1 MSKEDLENF
10 QKDKTERI
18 QWWGTRM
25 ALDFFKAA
33 VGAGKQWSDALQ
45 LVRNSVPG
53 HNLEHFQTCRIALFF
68 FLL

>member
-1 MSKEDLENF
+1 
-10 QKDKTERI
+10 
-18 QWWGTRM
+18 M

-45 LVRNSVPG
+45 LVRNSLPG

-68 FLL
+68 FFCGPFLRSQEVTRACVPSK